1 MIELFCLFCSL
12 TLALLLLFAVSP
24 SVKTFEIRN
33 INLDINANESI
44 AFISSYMKGTHI
56 DVI

>member
-24 SVKTFEIRN
+24 LVKTFEIRN
-33 INLDINANESI
+33 INLDIIANESI
-44 AFISSYMKGTHI
+44 ALISSYMKGTQ
-56 DVI
+56 DF